1 MKIDL
6 LFQIAAIGIITAVLN
21 QLLTKS
27 ERSEQAL
34 LVTVAGL
41 IIVLVLVIGEVKSLF
56 DMMRATFSL

>member
-34 LVTVAGL
+34 LVTVVGL
-41 IIVLVLVIGEVKSLF
+41 IIVLVIVIGEVKSLF